1 VAGSVALIG
10 LVLYLQSSQQSREV
24 AYALSRRMGLSKGT
38 HRRSVAAELAGMLLG
53 AFVIGT
59 ALAAVATR
67 LIYRKLDLL
76 PSLPPAP
83 VYRIPFAILGAIAG
97 ASVLTAMIGAFAV
110 QRRAQR
116 ANVAEVLRLAA

>member
-1 VAGSVALIG
+1 
-10 LVLYLQSSQQSREV
+10 
-24 AYALSRRMGLSKGT
+24 M
-38 HRRSVAAELAGMLLG
+38 
-53 AFVIGT
+53 
-59 ALAAVATR
+59 LAAVATR

-83 VYRIPFAILGAIAG
+83 VYRIPVAILGAIAG
-97 ASVLTAMIGAFAV
+97 AAVLTAVIGAFAV